1 MFAHNRPL
9 VGSERGRMFPQQGHA
24 DENFCP
30 ECKAAWDEQPL
41 GALVRRWTAEAA
53 DVNGTQSG
61 LVCDKCKGIVRK
73 RGARA
78 ALGSLHF
85 HFVNPQRRCASARG
99 SPTGATAAFGRL
111 SREEQDARRAAHDQE
126 LRERHSWCLQRGL
139 TPAHEHVHRAP
150 GCDAN
155 FMFGEPPWQADG
167 SLNPRGVPFCYAAEM
182 ILEKE
187 RQLEDYDAR
196 GFACRRCG
204 EIVRIAAREFKGGVE
219 PVDWWWCKACKES
232 GAEGSGGKTVKEKR
246 AAQAAAGC
254 MRLEAVWPGRA

>member
-1 MFAHNRPL
+1 
-9 VGSERGRMFPQQGHA
+9 MFPKQAHA

-30 ECKAAWDEQPL
+30 ECQAAWDEQPL

-53 DVNGTQSG
+53 DGNGRQSG

-78 ALGSLHF
+78 ALGSLNF
-85 HFVNPQRRCASARG
+85 HFVNPQTACASARAWSSACASACASARG
-99 SPTGATAAFGRL
+99 SPAGATAAFGRL
-111 SREEQDARRAAHDQE
+111 SGEEQDARRAAHDQE
-126 LRERHSWCLQRGL
+126 VRERQSWCLQRGL

-155 FMFGEPPWQADG
+155 FMFGEPPWKADG
-167 SLNPRGVPFCYAAEM
+167 SVNPRGVPFCYAADM

-196 GFACRRCG
+196 GFACRKCG
-204 EIVRIAAREFKGGVE
+204 AIVRIAAREFQGGPE

-232 GAEGSGGKTVKEKR
+232 GADGSGGKTVKEKR

-254 MRLEAVWPGRA
+254 MRLEAVWPGRS